1 MRGAVQWILV
11 AFILVLERGNIPI
24 QSLLLSADSG
34 HKTILS
40 VSVPCTLIMLTDEKG
55 ILADKKQQKQEKWQQ
70 RLIKR
75 AQKKQQKKR

>member
-40 VSVPCTLIMLTDEKG
+40 VSVPLSWLTDEEG

-75 AQKKQQKKR
+75 AQRKQQKKR